1 VGESKRVSIKDVAQA
16 AGVSITTVSHTL
28 SGARAVAPATRD
40 QVMAAIERLGYRPDP
55 FARGLRGHRSYVLG
69 LVGDRVIT
77 TPHTSTMVLGAQS
90 AAAAR
95 GSFVAAVDSG
105 GNAAV
110 EEQQIRGLTDHRV
123 DGVIYARMHHQSVAL
138 PPSVGGTPVVLLD
151 ASSADGL
158 AVSSIVPN
166 EPGIAETA
174 VRLLAGH
181 GHRRIGFMTATGD
194 APAIA
199 GREAGYRRAMAD
211 AGLAVDD
218 TLVQRAD
225 HATAASGRILGR
237 RLLERRVPPTAVLCF
252 NDQMAMG
259 LYQAAARVGVGIP
272 ADLSVVGVDNL
283 PLVAEALDPGL
294 TTVAV
299 PHFAMGQWAVNRLL
313 DLIEDPGST
322 PCEQVEL
329 ACPLVERGSV
339 GPPPSD

>member
-1 VGESKRVSIKDVAQA
+1 VSIKDVAQA

-28 SGARAVAPATRD
+28 SGARAVRPATRE

-105 GNAAV
+105 GSADV
-110 EEQQIRGLTDHRV
+110 EAQQIRGLTDHRV

-138 PPSVGGTPVVLLD
+138 PPSIGGTPVVLLD
-151 ASSADGL
+151 ASSSEGL
-158 AVSSIVPN
+158 DVSSIVPH
-166 EPGIAETA
+166 EVGISETA

-181 GHRRIGFMTATGD
+181 GHRRIGFMTTTGA

-199 GREAGYRRAMAD
+199 RREEGYRLAMAR

-218 TLVQRAD
+218 SLVQRAD
-225 HATAASGRILGR
+225 HATAASGRALGSLLLGR
-237 RLLERRVPPTAVLCF
+237 PDPPTAVLCF

-259 LYQAAARVGVGIP
+259 LYQAAARAGVAIP
-272 ADLSVVGVDNL
+272 GDLSVVGVDNL

-339 GPPPSD
+339 GPPPPR